1 MVAVPEWAQELFRAK
16 GIEQVTR
23 AEVVKD
29 TAFHK
34 LVIGYTPTA
43 AVLAEKSLLGTA
55 AYLLPALTEASRAVA
70 LPPAVEV
77 EAPDAPKVR
86 AKPKKPAKAS
96 AKKAPRGEVRPRP
109 RKTKRTAPPPAPE
122 AEPLAPGPA
131 PEPEAAPAPAAT
143 PVDLDETKTL
153 EALPDEAEGAVPGLA
168 TEMDA
173 EPPAAPA
180 AALTAGASAGHREGD
195 FTLYARQQN
204 GRPFYF
210 FARGTPKSGEAVAMP
225 EGYEVAWN
233 ERTRAPFLRR
243 KR

>member
-34 LVIGYTPTA
+34 LVIGYTPTS

-55 AYLLPALTEASRAVA
+55 AYLLPAPVHAPPGLA
-70 LPPAVEV
+70 LPPADAVVEG
-77 EAPDAPKVR
+77 PKEKAKAKKAKAK
-86 AKPKKPAKAS
+86 AKP
-96 AKKAPRGEVRPRP
+96 KAPRGQVQPRP
-109 RKTKRTAPPPAPE
+109 RKAKRAAPAPAPEPADEPGPPAPE
-122 AEPLAPGPA
+122 PA
-131 PEPEAAPAPAAT
+131 LPEAAPAT
-143 PVDLDETKTL
+143 FDLDETRTL
-153 EALPDEAEGAVPGLA
+153 DAVPG
-168 TEMDA
+168 
-173 EPPAAPA
+173 AAPA
-180 AALTAGASAGHREGD
+180 AHDLAPELEAEVPPAPASAPPAIPGAGHREGD

-210 FARGTPKSGEAVAMP
+210 FARGTPKSGEAAAMP

-233 ERTRAPFLRR
+233 ERTRTPFLRR
-243 KR
+243 KK